1 MDIVL
6 SNYEAIGIVEGFI
19 PCEDQDRY
27 WAAWQHIIDKRLDKC
42 LLGWFSRTTQV
53 LIEEGVCKPP
63 PDIKF

>member
-6 SNYEAIGIVEGFI
+6 SNYEAIGIAEGFI
-19 PCEDQDRY
+19 RCEDQDRY